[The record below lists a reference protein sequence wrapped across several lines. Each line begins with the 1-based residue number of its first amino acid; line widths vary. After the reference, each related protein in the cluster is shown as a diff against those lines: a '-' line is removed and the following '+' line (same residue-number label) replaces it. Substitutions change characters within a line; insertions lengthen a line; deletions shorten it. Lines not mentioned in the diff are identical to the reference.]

1 MQRQHFVLLLVF
13 PFLLVSLNLL
23 GLYTY
28 SVGLNQ
34 SISLNQPPQ
43 DLAQQAINEAQTAIN
58 TAYTTLAFA
67 DAAGSPI
74 IDLISTL
81 NGAIG
86 QLNQARHAYNQTDY
100 PTAITIAETVT
111 NTANTVNEEAQL
123 RGITTVA
130 QTQAQILFVIAVV
143 VISVPTTY
151 FAVTYWQQY
160 RKAKR
165 REFLQMEIRLPD
177 EDEEEETP

>member
-13 PFLLVSLNLL
+13 PFLLASLSLPAL
-23 GLYTY
+23 FAY
-28 SVGLNQ
+28 SVGPDHT
-34 SISLNQPPQ
+34 ISLNQPPQ
-43 DLAQQAINEAQTAIN
+43 DQAQQAINEAQTAIN

-86 QLNQARHAYNQTDY
+86 QLSQARHAYNQTNY
-100 PTAITIAETVT
+100 PTAITIAEAVT
-111 NTANTVNEEAQL
+111 ITANTVNEEAHL

-130 QTQAQILFVIAVV
+130 QTQAQILFVFAVV
-143 VISVPTTY
+143 VISIPTTY
-151 FAVTYWQQY
+151 FAITYWQQY

-165 REFLQMEIRLPD
+165 REFLQMGIRLPD
-177 EDEEEETP
+177 EEDEKP